1 MSVELCGMLKTSINL
16 VPLFDR
22 LGLFSVRMINPQD
35 VDLLPLDTIR
45 NDIRHAVKDGFP
57 CIPHPAFLTHLGMM
71 LQPGHRDAIRL
82 RALDKGIITQDRP
95 AGG

>member
-1 MSVELCGMLKTSINL
+1 MSVELSGMLKTSINL

-45 NDIRHAVKDGFP
+45 NDIWFHVSSVY
-57 CIPHPAFLTHLGMM
+57 
-71 LQPGHRDAIRL
+71 RL
-82 RALDKGIITQDRP
+82 RFI
-95 AGG
+95 AGSRSGHFIGKSHIERGLHYRGKVSSIR